1 MRTAQHTL
9 LKLTLVL
16 IVGIS
21 AFSCKSSKK
30 MEAARQEKAKRE
42 ADSLRRVDEAR
53 RQEAEAQARREA
65 EELKAK
71 NNAAKE
77 VNTSPKLDQYFDAIA
92 NSTSD
97 VSANRSIEEALQ
109 LFASPDALVLIV
121 IHEYGTQKDYDKP
134 TNIKNYLNY
143 LKDQKKN
150 LNSISHVKVDETT
163 GKITEV
169 ELKKN

>member
-1 MRTAQHTL
+1 MRTIQHTI

-16 IVGIS
+16 IVAVS

-30 MEAARQEKAKRE
+30 LEAARQEKAKRE
-42 ADSLRRVDEAR
+42 ADSIRRVDDAR
-53 RQEAEAQARREA
+53 RQEVEARARQEA

-77 VNTSPKLDQYFDAIA
+77 VESSPKLDQYLDAIA

-97 VSANRSIEEALQ
+97 ASANRSIEEALK

-150 LNSISHVKVDETT
+150 MNSISHIKVDDTT
-163 GKITEV
+163 GKITEL